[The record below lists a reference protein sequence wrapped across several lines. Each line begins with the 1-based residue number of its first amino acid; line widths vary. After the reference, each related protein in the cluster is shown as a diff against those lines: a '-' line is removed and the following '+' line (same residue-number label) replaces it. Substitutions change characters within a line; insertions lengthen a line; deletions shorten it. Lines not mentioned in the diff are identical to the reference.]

1 MITIGIDPGKHT
13 GVAVFDNQIK
23 QFTNIFDCNTY
34 EAILFLQANKEN
46 IKQIIIESS
55 SRQSH
60 IWSSDKMNKR
70 SFGRRARNTG
80 SVDGKV
86 DIFREFCEKENI
98 ELREISPLQ
107 KGAKWN
113 KEQFKIFIP
122 EWTKQ
127 TNEHQRDAVKLVM
140 FAGR

>member
-1 MITIGIDPGKHT
+1 MIMGIDPGKHT
-13 GVAVFDNQIK
+13 GIAVYDQGKFI
-23 QFTNIFDCNTY
+23 NIFDCNTY
-34 EAILFLQANKEN
+34 EAILFLQENKTN
-46 IKQIIIESS
+46 IKQVIIESS

-60 IWSSDKMNKR
+60 IWNTKEMNKG

-86 DIFREFCEKENI
+86 DIFREFCIKENI
-98 ELREISPLQ
+98 EIREISPLQ
-107 KGAKWN
+107 KGSKWT
-113 KEQFKIFIP
+113 KEQFKMFVP

-127 TNEHQRDAVKLVM
+127 TNEHQRDAAKLVM